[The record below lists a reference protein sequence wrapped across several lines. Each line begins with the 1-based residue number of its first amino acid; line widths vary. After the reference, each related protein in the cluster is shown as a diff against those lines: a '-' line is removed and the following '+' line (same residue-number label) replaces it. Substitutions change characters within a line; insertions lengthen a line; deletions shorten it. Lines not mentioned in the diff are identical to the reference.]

1 MASKP
6 PVVQEPIGPVA
17 RPAKTGS
24 GPGADGGY
32 KLSDAEALKLTVRMR
47 GNLSRREFAK
57 LIAGLPRVARI
68 LSPFGLRG
76 CYVDDEKTLAEFD
89 TALANWARAN
99 GRSDLTIINGGPITF
114 EPRQTSIGPTDPAM
128 LRRCR
133 EDPEAC
139 MSPQQRW
146 ELYNQRVNR
155 IKSDGIGAVLAG
167 VGELTAAGLTAAGV
181 PMEFNSDRFM
191 ENAAPATGLLNAIG
205 SAGLQRQNM
214 EDTVRAAQP
223 PQKTPPAI
231 IRPATPAAPS
241 AQSSTG
247 NAQSAKPTAV
257 ISTGALPPGM
267 TVMNDPFG
275 GPGGVVTS
283 RAQTSRSLRTGIDAT
298 GGEFEAFNTA
308 VFSRRE
314 VGLQSPGHVN
324 VRGVDFVT
332 AARRPD
338 GKMEIIL
345 NDATINMSKVAKTS
359 PPPTWVAEAQ
369 AAVGR
374 MNLGDPALEA
384 EIRDAMT
391 AGRVRVRTLSVGVQ
405 PEGRVDITGW

>member
-6 PVVQEPIGPVA
+6 PIAQEPHGPVA

-24 GPGADGGY
+24 GPTADGGY
-32 KLSDAEALKLTVRMR
+32 KMSDADALRLTVSMR
-47 GNLSRREFAK
+47 GKLSRREFAK

-89 TALANWARAN
+89 VALAKWANAN
-99 GRSDLTIINGGPITF
+99 ALPDLAMGSMGPVTF
-114 EPRQTSIGPTDPAM
+114 EQRQTSIGPTDPAM

-146 ELYNQRVNR
+146 ELYNKRVDR
-155 IKSDGIGAVLAG
+155 IRSDGIGAVLAG

-181 PMEFNSDRFM
+181 PMEFDSDKFM
-191 ENAAPATGLLNAIG
+191 ENVAPATGTLNAMG
-205 SAGLQRQNM
+205 SARLQRQNM

-231 IRPATPAAPS
+231 IRPAKPATPSPQS
-241 AQSSTG
+241 ATG
-247 NAQSAKPTAV
+247 TPQAAKPTAV

-267 TVMNDPFG
+267 TVMSDPFG
-275 GPGGVVTS
+275 GTTGVVTS

-308 VFSRRE
+308 VFTRRE

-332 AARRPD
+332 AARRAD

-345 NDATINMSKVAKTS
+345 NDATINMSKVPKTS
-359 PPPTWVAEAQ
+359 PPPAWVAEAQ

-374 MNLGDPALEA
+374 MSLGDAALEA